1 MRRSTQNVE
10 RVAAMFGGFARAVAQ
25 LSEGEVARRIE
36 LLEPLVTEA
45 RRARLESVIGAR
57 IASITVL
64 LDSLH
69 DPFNGAAV
77 LRSCDVFG
85 IAKLH
90 VIERAETFLASKSV
104 SRGSEQWVDVV
115 THASGDEAI
124 SELRGAGF
132 QLVAASAD
140 GELTPEELRAETRP
154 IALVA
159 GNERDGIA
167 ANVRSRCDKTVRVAM
182 RGFAESLNVSVTTAI
197 LLHELTKGRPGD
209 LSELERARL
218 KLRGLLQSI
227 GRSVEILDANCL
239 ALPEVSGP
247 HAQMPKELPPA

>member
-10 RVAAMFGGFARAVAQ
+10 RVAELFGGFARAVAQ
-25 LSEGEVARRIE
+25 LSPEELQRRIDLLQPMVTDARR
-36 LLEPLVTEA
+36 T
-45 RRARLESVIGAR
+45 RLETVIAAR
-57 IASITVL
+57 ISSITVL

-85 IAKLH
+85 IATLH
-90 VIERAETFLASKSV
+90 VIERVESFLASKSV

-115 THASGDEAI
+115 THTSGEAAI
-124 SELRGAGF
+124 EHLRAAGF

-140 GELTPEELRAETRP
+140 GELSPEDLRAETRP

-159 GNERDGIA
+159 GNERDGITA
-167 ANVRSRCDKTVRVAM
+167 GVRGRCDKTVRVAM

-197 LLHELTKGRPGD
+197 LLHEITKGRAGD
-209 LSELERARL
+209 LSDIERTRL
-218 KLRGLLQSI
+218 KLRGLLQSV
-227 GRSVEILDANCL
+227 GRSVEILDANRL
-239 ALPEVSGP
+239 GLPASPGP
-247 HAQMPKELPPA
+247 S